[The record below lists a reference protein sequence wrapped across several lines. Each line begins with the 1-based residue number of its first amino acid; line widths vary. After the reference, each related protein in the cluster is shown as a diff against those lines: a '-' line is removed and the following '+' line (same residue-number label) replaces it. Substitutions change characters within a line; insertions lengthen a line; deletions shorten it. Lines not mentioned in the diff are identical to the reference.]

1 MVQSPADL
9 ARLKHLAETCIA
21 QLQLSLEG
29 LAVYTEAAS
38 GAYLFAPI
46 LAAMAGARRVYA
58 VTRDS
63 SYGRAA
69 EVEAATLTAAR
80 TAGVADRILVT
91 DSKTA
96 EHVGDSDIIT
106 NSGFVRPI
114 DATMIAWMKPTAVVP
129 LMWETWEFRG
139 SDLDLAACRE
149 HGILVMGTDEGKPPF
164 PMYSYVG
171 LLALKLLFELGLE
184 GLRTKVL
191 VLGGGR
197 MGEAIVDVLSR
208 CGVEVT
214 GVAGDDAYDALAKR
228 WRGEGYDAV
237 ICAEHENPRVL
248 IGEGGVLTADDL
260 VNARSKLR
268 VGVISGNVQ
277 RDALVAAGVQFYP
290 STVQPFGF
298 MSYQPYSLG
307 PRPVLEL
314 FASGLKVGWA
324 MASARRRGLDM
335 TAAQRFALET
345 SPAMAFRE
353 GSTG

>member
-1 MVQSPADL
+1 
-9 ARLKHLAETCIA
+9 
-21 QLQLSLEG
+21 
-29 LAVYTEAAS
+29 
-38 GAYLFAPI
+38 
-46 LAAMAGARRVYA
+46 MAGARRVYA

-69 EVEAATLTAAR
+69 DVEAMTLAA
-80 TAGVADRILVT
+80 AKAVGVADRLLVT
-91 DSKTA
+91 ASRA
-96 EHVGDSDIIT
+96 AAHVGDCDIIT

-114 DATMIAWMKPTAVVP
+114 DATMVSWMKPTAVVP

-149 HGILVMGTDEGKPPF
+149 HGILVMGTDEGRPPF

-197 MGEAIVDVLSR
+197 MGEAIVEVLTR
-208 CGVEVT
+208 CGAEVSN
-214 GVAGDDAYDALAKR
+214 VAGDDAYDALAAH
-228 WRGEGYDAV
+228 WRSAGASYEAL

-248 IGEGGVLTADDL
+248 IGEGGALTVDDL
-260 VNARSKLR
+260 AAGSAVR

-277 RDALVAAGVQFYP
+277 RDALVAAGLRYYP
-290 STVQPFGF
+290 SKLQPFGF

-324 MASARRRGLDM
+324 MATARRRGLDM
-335 TAAQRFALET
+335 STAQRFALQN
-345 SPAMAFRE
+345 SPAMAF
-353 GSTG
+353 GKDSTE